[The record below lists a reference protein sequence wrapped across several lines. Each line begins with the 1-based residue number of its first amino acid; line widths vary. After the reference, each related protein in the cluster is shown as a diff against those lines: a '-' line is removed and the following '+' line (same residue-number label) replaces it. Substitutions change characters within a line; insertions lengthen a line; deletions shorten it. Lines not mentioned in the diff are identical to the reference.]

1 VQYNQVLQAVLLAQF
16 EMQRAPGEVRRDID
30 LPDDIVDRALLAW
43 QTQQQAAKLS
53 SFQLEVSEAL
63 GQLGIEHELEFLTA
77 VNLLS
82 VDIAIVKEGA
92 CVVLPACLH
101 APASMPLSVG
111 LAWECRASCSSS
123 WLSSLV
129 AGMCACRA
137 QGCYRGGRSLP
148 LQRQHKLTVGAD
160 HDSPPPAARR
170 GLDRH
175 QRPLPHLVSG
185 LRERT

>member
-1 VQYNQVLQAVLLAQF
+1 MQYNQVLQAVLLAQF

-92 CVVLPACLH
+92 CVVLPACL
-101 APASMPLSVG
+101 PA
-111 LAWECRASCSSS
+111 
-123 WLSSLV
+123 
-129 AGMCACRA
+129 CACLHA
-137 QGCYRGGRSLP
+137 SERGFSL
-148 LQRQHKLTVGAD
+148 GM
-160 HDSPPPAARR
+160 
-170 GLDRH
+170 
-175 QRPLPHLVSG
+175 
-185 LRERT
+185 

>member
-1 VQYNQVLQAVLLAQF
+1 MPPPAPLEQDVQYNQVLQAVLLAQF

-92 CVVLPACLH
+92 CVVLPACL
-101 APASMPLSVG
+101 PA
-111 LAWECRASCSSS
+111 
-123 WLSSLV
+123 
-129 AGMCACRA
+129 CACLHA
-137 QGCYRGGRSLP
+137 SERGFSL
-148 LQRQHKLTVGAD
+148 GM
-160 HDSPPPAARR
+160 
-170 GLDRH
+170 
-175 QRPLPHLVSG
+175 
-185 LRERT
+185 

>member
-92 CVVLPACLH
+92 CLGDPAACQNRPPACLPACLH
-101 APASMPLSVG
+101 VPASVSACRSVG
-111 LAWECRASCSSS
+111 LA
-123 WLSSLV
+123 
-129 AGMCACRA
+129 
-137 QGCYRGGRSLP
+137 
-148 LQRQHKLTVGAD
+148 
-160 HDSPPPAARR
+160 
-170 GLDRH
+170 
-175 QRPLPHLVSG
+175 
-185 LRERT
+185 